1 MDEEIAMFEWI
12 SFHHIS
18 RELNREADALSKQA
32 LLLNEG
38 NPIESEYKDGQSII
52 QFALPVKL
60 RAL

>member
-1 MDEEIAMFEWI
+1 MFEWI

-18 RELNREADALSKQA
+18 RELNYEADALSKQA
-32 LLLNEG
+32 ILLNEG
-38 NPIESEYKDGQSII
+38 TPIESEYKDGQSII